1 MGQHVH
7 GQTCRRQ
14 QRERRYAE
22 VKQQTVRLAVDS
34 LRGIGPRFM
43 HLMTQ
48 GRKEVEELTG
58 QRAVPVLV
66 TDGGEVI
73 TDSHRIADWAERN
86 PAP

>member
-1 MGQHVH
+1 MAGY
-7 GQTCRRQ
+7 
-14 QRERRYAE
+14 EPE
-22 VKQQTVRLAVDS
+22 VVKVRGL
-34 LRGIGPRFM
+34 GIGPRF
-43 HLMTQ
+43 LQWMTQ

-66 TDGGEVI
+66 TDGGELI